1 MMRQS
6 TRFCTLFL
14 ILCATAVLLLAIQAT
29 GDNWASPGGKG
40 SYALVKP
47 ADGTKPDGG
56 PVRMTLPAVGPNVDA
71 SAGDRIK
78 ALFARKRLGRALSA
92 AVGGSLVAIGAKIAF
107 DRR

>member
-40 SYALVKP
+40 SYSLVKP
-47 ADGTKPDGG
+47 ADGT
-56 PVRMTLPAVGPNVDA
+56 
-71 SAGDRIK
+71 
-78 ALFARKRLGRALSA
+78 
-92 AVGGSLVAIGAKIAF
+92 
-107 DRR
+107 